1 MRRPSVLSSAQSR
14 LQGQAAHLQVTS
26 LQQAPRAGLTPQCL
40 EFNKGCYRGLGLDTG
55 VGGDRGRKGVPA
67 WAWGTLASKASLAPS
82 GPTSGTRMKGAQ
94 YYPRQRRG
102 LAWGPFPGC
111 PGNDCP
117 QEQQVGRAQ
126 PAAPRGPMGS
136 AW

>member
-1 MRRPSVLSSAQSR
+1 MRCPSVLSSAQSR

-55 VGGDRGRKGVPA
+55 VGGAGRGRKGVPA

-94 YYPRQRRG
+94 YYPPEKRTG
-102 LAWGPFPGC
+102 LGPLPWL
-111 PGNDCP
+111 
-117 QEQQVGRAQ
+117 
-126 PAAPRGPMGS
+126 PRK
-136 AW
+136 